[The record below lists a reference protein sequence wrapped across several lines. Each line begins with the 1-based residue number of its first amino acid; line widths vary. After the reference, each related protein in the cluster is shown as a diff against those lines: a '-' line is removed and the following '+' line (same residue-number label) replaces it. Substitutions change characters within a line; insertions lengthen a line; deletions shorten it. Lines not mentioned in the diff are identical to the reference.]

1 MIFNFKQFS
10 IAQDKC
16 AMKVGTDGVILG
28 AWTRAENPKTI
39 LDIGTGTGLI
49 AIMMAQRFKTALIK
63 AIEIDHES
71 RKQAKDN
78 FQNSPWSSRISTEEI
93 SLQEFQHSS
102 TFDLIVSNPPYFE
115 NSLKA
120 NTKQRAQARHTD
132 TLSFEELIEYS
143 AKMLCKNGTLSMII
157 PSETKSKVERIAKNN
172 QLHLNRLCWVR
183 GREKKI
189 IKRAVLQF
197 SFFKKNIEK
206 STLVIEKERHIYTE
220 EYINLCKDFYLRM

>member
-71 RKQAKDN
+71 CKQAKDN
-78 FQNSPWSSRISTEEI
+78 FQNSPWSNRISTEEI
-93 SLQEFQHSS
+93 SLQEFQNSS

-120 NTKQRAQARHTD
+120 NTKQRSQARHTD

-143 AKMLCKNGTLSMII
+143 AKMLCENGTLSMII
-157 PSETKSKVERIAKNN
+157 PSGIKSKVERIAKNN

-183 GREKKI
+183 GTERKI

-197 SFFKKNIEK
+197 SFFKKNLEK
-206 STLVIEKERHIYTE
+206 STLVIEKERHVYTE
-220 EYINLCKDFYLRM
+220 EYINLCKDFYLKM